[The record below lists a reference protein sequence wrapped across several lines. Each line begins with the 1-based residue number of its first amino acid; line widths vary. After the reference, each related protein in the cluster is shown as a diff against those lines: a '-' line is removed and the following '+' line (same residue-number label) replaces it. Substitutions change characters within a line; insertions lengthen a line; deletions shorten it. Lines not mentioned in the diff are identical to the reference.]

1 MNNIELSTKM
11 YNNAEVLIKK
21 YKEENTKVN
30 TFLNVRTS
38 RKIDKD
44 FVIVLYAMMSLMS
57 ELDQQRTLNM
67 LDEYNIF
74 NKVRRTAI
82 KIKKRQIKYA
92 V

>member
-1 MNNIELSTKM
+1 MNNIELSTEM

-21 YKEENTKVN
+21 YKEENTRVN
-30 TFLNVRTS
+30 NFLNVKAS
-38 RKIDKD
+38 REMDKN

-74 NKVRRTAI
+74 NKVKRTAI
-82 KIKKRQIKYA
+82 KIKKSQTKYA

>member
-1 MNNIELSTKM
+1 M
-11 YNNAEVLIKK
+11 YNNVEVLIKK
-21 YKEENTKVN
+21 YKEENTRVN
-30 TFLNVRTS
+30 NFLNVKAS
-38 RKIDKD
+38 REMDKN

-82 KIKKRQIKYA
+82 KIKKRQTKYA